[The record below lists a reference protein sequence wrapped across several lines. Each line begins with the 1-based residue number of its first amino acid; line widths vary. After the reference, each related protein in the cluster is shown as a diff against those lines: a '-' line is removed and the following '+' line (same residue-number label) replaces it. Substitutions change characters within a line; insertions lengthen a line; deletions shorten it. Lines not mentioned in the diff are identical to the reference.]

1 MVNTVAASHILHKL
15 LLQFHIHCTLF
26 LAGNSTM
33 SFDANQVLYVCFQFI
48 IAWIACWYAIYLV
61 TGFHLRSI
69 GINNGVLFNR
79 VSFTSKSIRIS
90 IGSVRFRLWGNSR
103 MLILDEVDIQLRE
116 SRKKRKPK
124 GRKHDTDTPEDNDIL
139 GHPCIFPKN
148 VLLRNLLKLLI
159 KLIPNIDLEIR
170 HATIHDKKE
179 LVSKAEYIRATIK
192 SQKAAHNRIF
202 SSVINT
208 NNIDWR
214 PNNSDDTN
222 EEALLSLA
230 TLKLQ
235 SGLLVNLRTGE
246 LFDVQSKLFTDEFKV
261 RAFSLARWVA
271 QNRSSKNESDED
283 TAPATNSEGQPKSI
297 IRLVKWHSYIYRCMH
312 EISLIAE
319 NTMILEFPFLSAD
332 DDYDMSKF
340 WDQPDHNHYFNFQ
353 IKSLS
358 HTIRKF
364 DKDSAGFHVLFDP
377 KVDSPVQAVTAL
389 QILRVEFCRKVKN
402 THNQFHVSEIISIPN
417 CSVTHK
423 GNMSDHFVKGDGFK
437 NCAIELFASLS
448 NPTLDLDADQL
459 SIITYNFIAF
469 KKFMKAKKL
478 MRKDDIDADQQSDD
492 TNDPDDTKVEALE
505 EELNTLQDE
514 HLHEEHLLNDQ
525 NNKAN
530 HKANDVRYRANII
543 GLLNEYY
550 PRLNMTL
557 IMEQPRIVIRQTDKN
572 HNCLKLVNFSYSL
585 LNIHVLTTDQRDY
598 DARCHIL
605 HPAITYQ
612 SQTNDF
618 NSSTTKHEIFLS
630 EALTCR
636 LQVLKSFEVKADFE
650 VAQTCVE
657 MGKLSLL
664 AGISSLMDDLRKSI
678 TQCLQSSKILE
689 QIEKIGNDRARNQQ
703 KSLTA
708 QPSVLFHPLPHWLL
722 ELNFELSNIKLN
734 LGSRSLLIPENRMTS
749 ISNDIVNEDIFGD
762 YNHLQSTSFSVGKV
776 RFQYLNGTDIET
788 TTAMTLPASSLE
800 TLAEKRVE
808 LWSLNSR
815 VSDISMSM
823 DLDVRNPK
831 LHVLSVPDIDLKVS
845 ALQKSS
851 NLTLQVEIT
860 VEKVSLSYDKFK
872 LFTLLGTVG
881 LFKLLLLPFRAMKE
895 RISDKSRDKFDDSTP
910 ETTPPAVEFDCLV
923 KSLDLVLEL
932 SEECTVKTQLFD
944 AQLSS
949 RAEKHHVFLKLLR
962 VMLNSPTVPNAWS
975 RVLCVDSLNVDI
987 DPKLQDPITVDTDFI
1002 KLIQPHGLV
1011 VYHLFDSMS
1020 ITIKVLKHLVA
1031 CLKSNA
1037 DKSRFVAPSESK
1049 AKKIPKVRLKSF
1061 KVHYQMEDDPFESE
1075 LNMSYQLGMVEQRK
1089 RLEELSLFDVSWKRK
1104 HGNEEGEESGSNEEY
1119 EQLLNKL
1126 RSQMARSWVRKVKVY
1141 RAKLKEEI
1149 AANKRFI
1156 FGSECKLDTHWNEG
1170 IVPYLYHAPLLN
1182 MMLLEMDLDLSSVE
1196 DLEKVPEMI
1205 HSLGQGVPVDTRYSL
1220 LLPLFVKLHVL
1231 EVRMHL
1237 RDYPLPML
1245 HIPRSDD
1252 RKVLGMQGNFIISEA
1267 FITNKENLRR
1277 MQVPLSKVLK
1287 DTKSEDF
1294 YSLCIDKSLSTVKLY
1309 SDMKFKI
1316 LPSDPARFVWGQS
1329 YQFGI
1334 QQIMLNMDQFS
1345 KPPVDP
1351 SPKLGFWDKLRLIFH
1366 GKFEVTSDTGSGL
1379 EIAFK
1384 GSRDPYN
1391 LFGDGCGF
1399 VLAFNDELHWK
1410 INKDDDPRHFFEV
1423 HAKKVSWYIP
1433 NYMKAPLVAWSRD
1446 ISKSNYLPDSTS
1458 VITSCFA
1465 YYLQESKP
1473 KSASHKANIIE
1484 KHVVRLSG
1492 GIDFKVGFMLERKD
1506 EKGERTFDCKPHYDV
1521 NLFNPIYTKEGH
1533 DSYAGFRSD
1542 YIHMSIGLEANSKKS
1557 TNAIYLSPNT
1567 FQQFFRWWK
1576 LFQSNMILPVR
1587 RGPMFGE
1594 LKQSVKFSQHLMTN
1608 KFQFHVKS
1616 LFITHVYRDSSDI
1629 DNDKMLCVGLKAKV
1643 EEFVVD
1649 LHLRKEQRTI
1659 VHEALSRDQKTMKM
1673 NFNIGEVH
1681 LNGIDLRL
1689 LKGEF
1694 DYDVYNPEIRGDR
1707 EMNFASYDKDKSWL
1721 DARDFVEV
1729 HSPSVKSGGDVKIFP
1744 LMHSKRFTYLRDTM
1758 DENDDNEFGNEDIHE
1773 CYLDT
1778 SDQLSPAEE
1787 LLHERI
1793 TDLKKQ
1799 VTKCDS
1805 KHLEERIDFI
1815 EKEFGKKR
1823 SNSVVS
1829 QTSIGKKNS
1838 DEEFHN
1844 KFALVGMFL
1853 KWNVDSRNNLMKYI
1867 HYSQL
1872 KSMMAK
1878 YLSYESIS
1886 TLEELQEEAEKMI
1899 NDDKSSGFSDK
1910 DHNKLSHLM
1919 SRPRNLVLK
1928 EEQTAEARLDSFSKI
1943 LKSCSD
1949 GENITEDFK
1958 IEIISPQIQMLTET
1972 NPDAVVLVTAPKID
1986 IQIVSV
1992 VEENSDKLII
2002 NPKEYVYRY
2011 GVVLHEA
2018 NFFVI
2023 RKEDAEKPNEL
2034 ALSSK
2039 AYGSKTNWPPWLG
2052 IEISQQGRLAGTK
2065 KLLIEKMSL
2074 MLMYDQIRPLGKKL
2088 YQTEDSS
2095 NQLEALKDGEQEHSF
2110 TVDKLCVDIPQ
2121 VVITSTSQ
2129 QYFTLYVIVLGL
2141 FFYSE
2146 PMSKSLSERLEKL
2159 KFSIDFQDLGA
2170 LHSKL
2175 TQLHNYYQL
2184 MGYLLRNYEFR
2195 QDNLDN
2201 DTLNDGLTLR
2211 STQDEVA
2218 KEVYSLMLILLSGD
2232 FNSSSLSSKANAEW
2246 FIRTDQIILHMLE
2259 DDGASI
2265 LDLAMAKSNY
2275 RRLVFEDDSNIN
2287 NIDIEMMQG
2296 FNLIKNAHYPA
2307 FIEPLEEI
2315 TDGKQSLV
2323 NVRWKMNRPIGGIRI
2338 MEEFEINSQ
2347 PLNVKLDE
2355 VTGDKLM
2362 KYIFQSD
2369 LSDLKES
2376 PILQKQKEG
2385 KEDGDEDSNDGPGN
2399 ADSDSGE
2406 LDSAGKKQSDS
2417 SDHSSSSESKNKKI
2431 QLLTSSHSE
2440 YEFHDQV
2447 DDMVSRSKQYLS
2459 IIDFKLNSF
2468 KALISFK
2475 YKTGIKR
2482 LLNVQNFIISFPELV
2497 IHRKVM
2503 SLLDIAMMVKKI
2515 VLKSVIMHSGSLIKN
2530 KLTVQH
2536 QPKRVIKA
2544 PLKPIKRYV
2553 RFTKISELHLE
2564 SHESLET

>member
-1 MVNTVAASHILHKL
+1 MVNTVAASHLIYKL
-15 LLQFHIHCTLF
+15 LLQYQIRCSLL
-26 LAGNSTM
+26 LAGNTTM
-33 SFDANQVLYVCFQFI
+33 NFDANQVLYIVFQSI
-48 IAWIACWYAIYLV
+48 AAWIACWYAIYLV

-90 IGSVRFRLWGNSR
+90 IGTVRFRLWGNTR
-103 MLILDEVDIQLRE
+103 MLILDEVDIHLRE
-116 SRKKRKPK
+116 SSKKRKPK

-139 GHPCIFPKN
+139 GHPSIFPKN
-148 VLLRNLLKLLI
+148 VLLRSLLKLLI

-179 LVSKAEYIRATIK
+179 LVSKAEYIRVTVK

-214 PNNSDDTN
+214 PNNSADTS

-235 SGLLVNLRTGE
+235 SGMLVNLKNGE
-246 LFDVQSKLFTDEFKV
+246 IFDVQSKLFTDEFKV
-261 RAFSLARWVA
+261 RAFPLARWVA
-271 QNRSSKNESDED
+271 QNRSSKHDSDED

-297 IRLVKWHSYIYRCMH
+297 IRLMKWHSYIYRCMH

-332 DDYDMSKF
+332 DDYDISKF
-340 WDQPDHNHYFNFQ
+340 WDKPDHNNYFNIQ

-377 KVDSPVQAVTAL
+377 KIDTPVQAVTAL
-389 QILRVEFCRKVKN
+389 QILRVEFCRKA
-402 THNQFHVSEIISIPN
+402 QDPGSQSHVSEIISIPN

-423 GNMSDHFVKGDGFK
+423 DNMSDHFVKGDGFK

-459 SIITYNFIAF
+459 STITYNLIAF

-478 MRKDDIDADQQSDD
+478 MGKDDIDADQHSDD
-492 TNDPDDTKVEALE
+492 ASDLDDTKVEALE

-514 HLHEEHLLNDQ
+514 QLRQEHLLNHQTD
-525 NNKAN
+525 
-530 HKANDVRYRANII
+530 KANDIRYRANII
-543 GLLNEYY
+543 GLLNEFY

-612 SQTNDF
+612 SQTNGF
-618 NSSTTKHEIFLS
+618 NSTATKHEIFLS
-630 EALTCR
+630 EAMTCR

-650 VAQTCVE
+650 VAQTSVE

-664 AGISSLMDDLRKSI
+664 SGISSLMDDLRKSI
-678 TQCLQSSKILE
+678 TQCLQSSRILE
-689 QIEKIGNDRARNQQ
+689 QIEKIGNDRARNQH

-708 QPSVLFHPLPHWLL
+708 QPSVLFHPLPQWLL
-722 ELNFELSNIKLN
+722 ELNLELSNTKIN
-734 LGSRSLLIPENRMTS
+734 LGSRSLLIPENQVTS
-749 ISNDIVNEDIFGD
+749 ISNDIVNEDKFGD
-762 YNHLQSTSFSVGKV
+762 YNHLQSTSFSLGKV

-800 TLAEKRVE
+800 TLSEKRVE
-808 LWSLNSR
+808 LWYINSKI
-815 VSDISMSM
+815 SDISMFM

-831 LHVLSVPDIDLKVS
+831 LHVLTIPDIDLKVS

-851 NLTLQVEIT
+851 NLTMQVETT
-860 VEKVSLSYDKFK
+860 VEKGRLSIDQYK

-881 LFKLLLLPFRAMKE
+881 LFKLLFAPFKAMKE
-895 RISDKSRDKFDDSTP
+895 RISNKSREKFDDSTP
-910 ETTPPAVEFDCLV
+910 QTTPPSFEFDCLV
-923 KSLDLVLEL
+923 KSLDVVLEL

-944 AQLSS
+944 AQFST
-949 RAEKHHVFLKLLR
+949 RAAKQHVFIKLLR
-962 VMLNSPTVPNAWS
+962 AMINSPTVPNAWS

-987 DPKLQDPITVDTDFI
+987 DPKLQDPITVDTHFI
-1002 KLIQPHGLV
+1002 KLIQPHGLI

-1031 CLKSNA
+1031 CLKSEA

-1075 LNMSYQLGMVEQRK
+1075 LNMSYQLGIVEQRK
-1089 RLEELSLFDVSWKRK
+1089 RLEELSLFDMSWKRK
-1104 HGNEEGEESGSNEEY
+1104 HSNEEEEGSESKEDY
-1119 EQLLNKL
+1119 EFLLGKL
-1126 RSQMARSWVRKVKVY
+1126 RSQMARSWIRKVKVY
-1141 RAKLKEEI
+1141 RTKLKEEC
-1149 AANKRFI
+1149 AANKRFL
-1156 FGSECKLDTHWNEG
+1156 FGSECNLETSWNRG
-1170 IVPYLYHAPLLN
+1170 IVPYLFHAPLLN
-1182 MMLLEMDLDLSSVE
+1182 LMLLEMDLDLSSVE
-1196 DLEKVPEMI
+1196 DLKKVPEMI

-1220 LLPLFVKLHVL
+1220 LLPLFVKLEIL
-1231 EVRMHL
+1231 EARMHL
-1237 RDYPLPML
+1237 RDYPLPVL
-1245 HIPRSDD
+1245 HIPRSDT

-1267 FITNKENLRR
+1267 LITNKENLRR

-1316 LPSDPARFVWGQS
+1316 LSSDPARFVWGQS

-1345 KPPVDP
+1345 KLPVDP
-1351 SPKLGFWDKLRLIFH
+1351 SAKLGFWDKLRLVFH

-1399 VLAFNDELHWK
+1399 VLAFNDDLHWK

-1446 ISKSNYLPDSTS
+1446 ISKSIYLPDSKS

-1465 YYLQESKP
+1465 YYLQESRP
-1473 KSASHKANIIE
+1473 KSAGQKGNIIE

-1506 EKGERTFDCKPHYDV
+1506 EKGERTFDCKPHYDI

-1542 YIHMSIGLEANSKKS
+1542 YIHMSIGLEANSKNS

-1587 RGPMFGE
+1587 KGPMFGE

-1616 LFITHVYRDSSDI
+1616 LFITHVYRDSSDT

-1689 LKGEF
+1689 VKGEF
-1694 DYDVYNPEIRGDR
+1694 DYDVYNPQNRGDR
-1707 EMNFASYDKDKSWL
+1707 EMNFASFDKDKSWL
-1721 DARDFVEV
+1721 DARDFEEV
-1729 HSPSVKSGGDVKIFP
+1729 HSPTVKSGGDVRIFP
-1744 LMHSKRFTYLRDTM
+1744 LMYSKRFTYLRDTM
-1758 DENDDNEFGNEDIHE
+1758 DEDDENEFGNEDIHE

-1778 SDQLSPAEE
+1778 SDQLSPADE

-1793 TDLKKQ
+1793 SDLKKQ
-1799 VTKCDS
+1799 VTKSDS

-1829 QTSIGKKNS
+1829 QISIGNKTS
-1838 DEEFHN
+1838 DEKFHN

-1853 KWNVDSRNNLMKYI
+1853 KWNVDSRNNLMKYL

-1872 KSMMAK
+1872 KGMMAK
-1878 YLSYESIS
+1878 YLSYDSIS
-1886 TLEELQEEAEKMI
+1886 TLEELQEEADKML
-1899 NDDKSSGFSDK
+1899 NDDKSSATS
-1910 DHNKLSHLM
+1910 NKNLSHLM
-1919 SRPRNLVLK
+1919 SRRRNLVLK
-1928 EEQTAEARLDSFSKI
+1928 EEQTAEARLDSFTKI

-1949 GENITEDFK
+1949 GEDITEDFK
-1958 IEIISPQIQMLTET
+1958 IEIVSPQIQMLTET

-2002 NPKEYVYRY
+2002 NPKEYLYRY
-2011 GVVLHEA
+2011 GIVLHEA

-2074 MLMYDQIRPLGKKL
+2074 MVMYDQIRPLGKKI
-2088 YQTEDSS
+2088 YQNEDSS
-2095 NQLEALKDGEQEHSF
+2095 TSGRELGALKDGEQEHSF
-2110 TVDKLCVDIPQ
+2110 TVDKLCIDIPQ

-2129 QYFTLYVIVLGL
+2129 QYFTLYLIVLGL

-2146 PMSKSLSERLEKL
+2146 PMSKSLTERLEKL

-2175 TQLHNYYQL
+2175 TQLHNYHQL

-2195 QDNLDN
+2195 QDTMDN
-2201 DTLNDGLTLR
+2201 DTLNDELTIR

-2218 KEVYSLMLILLSGD
+2218 REVYSLMQILLSGD
-2232 FNSSSLSSKANAEW
+2232 FNSSNLSSKANAEW

-2275 RRLVFEDDSNIN
+2275 RRLVFEDGSNIN

-2296 FNLIKNAHYPA
+2296 FNLIKDAHYPA

-2315 TDGKQSLV
+2315 MDGKQSLV

-2347 PLNVKLDE
+2347 PLKVKLDE
-2355 VTGDKLM
+2355 ITGDKLM

-2369 LSDLKES
+2369 ISDLKES
-2376 PILQKQKEG
+2376 PILQKQRESKD
-2385 KEDGDEDSNDGPGN
+2385 DGDETLEDSNDSPGN
-2399 ADSDSGE
+2399 TESDSGA
-2406 LDSAGKKQSDS
+2406 LDSVGKKQSDS
-2417 SDHSSSSESKNKKI
+2417 SDNSSSSESKNKKI

-2459 IIDFKLNSF
+2459 IIDFKLNTF

-2497 IHRKVM
+2497 IHKQVM

-2515 VLKSVIMHSGSLIKN
+2515 VLRSLIMHSGSLIKN

-2536 QPKRVIKA
+2536 KPKRVIKA
-2544 PLKPIKRYV
+2544 PLKPIKKYA
-2553 RFTKISELHLE
+2553 RFTKISELNLE
-2564 SHESLET
+2564 SHESLGT

>member
-1 MVNTVAASHILHKL
+1 MN
-15 LLQFHIHCTLF
+15 
-26 LAGNSTM
+26 
-33 SFDANQVLYVCFQFI
+33 FDANQVLYICFQFVA
-48 IAWIACWYAIYLV
+48 AWIVCWYAIYLI
-61 TGFHLRSI
+61 TGFHLRNI

-79 VSFTSKSIRIS
+79 VSFTSKSIQIS
-90 IGSVRFRLWGNSR
+90 IGTVRFRLWGNTR
-103 MLILDEVDIQLRE
+103 MLIFDEVDIQLRQA
-116 SRKKRKPK
+116 SKRSKPK

-139 GHPCIFPKN
+139 GHPSIFPKN
-148 VLLRNLLKLLI
+148 VILKSLIKLLI

-170 HATIHDKKE
+170 HATIHDKNE
-179 LVSKAEYIRATIK
+179 LVSKAEYIRVTAK

-202 SSVINT
+202 TSVINT

-222 EEALLSLA
+222 EDPLLSLA

-235 SGLLVNLRTGE
+235 SGLLVNLNNGE
-246 LFDVQSKLFTDEFKV
+246 IFDVQSKLFTDEFKV
-261 RAFSLARWVA
+261 RAFPLARWVA
-271 QNRSSKNESDED
+271 KNLSSKHESDED
-283 TAPATNSEGQPKSI
+283 AAPATNSEGQPKSI
-297 IRLVKWHSYIYRCMH
+297 IRLIKWHSYIYRCTE
-312 EISLIAE
+312 EISLISE
-319 NTMILEFPFLSAD
+319 NTKILEFPFLSAE
-332 DDYDMSKF
+332 DDYDISKF
-340 WDQPDHNHYFNFQ
+340 WDQPDHNNYFNIQ

-377 KVDSPVQAVTAL
+377 KIDSPVQAVTAL
-389 QILRVEFCRKVKN
+389 QIFKVEFCRKAQN
-402 THNQFHVSEIISIPN
+402 NQSQSHVSEIISIPS

-448 NPTLDLDADQL
+448 NPTLDLDAGQL
-459 SIITYNFIAF
+459 STITYNLIAL

-478 MRKDDIDADQQSDD
+478 MKKDDIDLDQHSDD
-492 TNDPDDTKVEALE
+492 MNDLDDTKVEALE
-505 EELNTLQDE
+505 EELSTLQDE
-514 HLHEEHLLNDQ
+514 NSREENLLNYQ
-525 NNKAN
+525 NGKANNKAN
-530 HKANDVRYRANII
+530 DIRYRANII

-550 PRLNMTL
+550 PKLNMTL
-557 IMEQPRIVIRQTDKN
+557 IMEQPRIIIRQTDEN

-598 DARCHIL
+598 DARCHII

-612 SQTNDF
+612 SQTSDL
-618 NSSTTKHEIFLS
+618 NSSTVKHDIFLC

-650 VAQTCVE
+650 VAQTSVE

-664 AGISSLMDDLRKSI
+664 SGISSLMDDLRKSI

-689 QIEKIGNDRARNQQ
+689 QIEKIGNDRARNQH
-703 KSLTA
+703 KLLTA
-708 QPSVLFHPLPHWLL
+708 QPSVLFHPLPQWLL
-722 ELNFELSNIKLN
+722 ELNFELSNTKIN
-734 LGSRSLLIPENRMTS
+734 LGSRSLLIPENQVTS
-749 ISNDIVNEDIFGD
+749 ISNDIVNEDNFGD

-776 RFQYLNGTDIET
+776 RFQYLNGTDFET

-808 LWSLNSR
+808 LWSLNSKI
-815 VSDISMSM
+815 SDISMFM

-831 LHVLSVPDIDLKVS
+831 LHVLTVPDIVLEVS
-845 ALQKSS
+845 ALQKAS
-851 NLTLQVEIT
+851 NLTLHVETT
-860 VEKVSLSYDKFK
+860 VEKGSLSYDKFK

-881 LFKLLLLPFRAMKE
+881 LFNLLFAPFKAMKE
-895 RISDKSRDKFDDSTP
+895 RISKKSRSQFDDNTPESTP
-910 ETTPPAVEFDCLV
+910 PSFEFDCLV
-923 KSLDLVLEL
+923 KSLDVVLEL
-932 SEECTVKTQLFD
+932 SEVCTVKTQLFD
-944 AQLSS
+944 AQFSS
-949 RAEKHHVFLKLLR
+949 RAGKQHVFLKLLR
-962 VMLNSPTVPNAWS
+962 AMINSPTVPNAWS

-987 DPKLQDPITVDTDFI
+987 DSKLQDPIAVDTHFI
-1002 KLIQPHGLV
+1002 KLTQPHGLV
-1011 VYHLFDSMS
+1011 VYQIFDSMS
-1020 ITIKVLKHLVA
+1020 ITIKVLKHLVT
-1031 CLKSNA
+1031 CLKSEA
-1037 DKSRFVAPSESK
+1037 DKSRFVAPSEST
-1049 AKKIPKVRLKSF
+1049 ARKIPKVKLKSA

-1075 LNMSYQLGMVEQRK
+1075 LNMCYQLGIVEQRK
-1089 RLEELSLFDVSWKRK
+1089 RLEEQSLFDMSWKRK
-1104 HGNEEGEESGSNEEY
+1104 QDNGDGEESDSIGEY
-1119 EQLLNKL
+1119 ESLLGIL
-1126 RSQMARSWVRKVKVY
+1126 HSHMARSWIRKVKVY
-1141 RAKLKEEI
+1141 RAKLKEEC
-1149 AANKRFI
+1149 AANKSFI
-1156 FGSECKLDTHWNEG
+1156 FGSECKLDTIWNKD
-1170 IVPYLYHAPLLN
+1170 IVPYLFHAPLLN
-1182 MMLLEMDLDLSSVE
+1182 LVLLEMDLDLSSVE
-1196 DLEKVPEMI
+1196 DLKKVPEMI

-1220 LLPLFVKLHVL
+1220 LLPLFVKLQVL
-1231 EVRMHL
+1231 EARMHI

-1245 HIPRSDD
+1245 YIPRSDNG
-1252 RKVLGMQGNFIISEA
+1252 KVLGMQGNFIVSEA
-1267 FITNKENLRR
+1267 LITSKENLRR

-1287 DTKSEDF
+1287 DTKSEEF
-1294 YSLCIDKSLSTVKLY
+1294 YTLCIDKSLSTVKLY

-1316 LPSDPARFVWGQS
+1316 LSSEPARFVWGQS

-1351 SPKLGFWDKLRLIFH
+1351 SAKLGFWDKLRFVFH
-1366 GKFEVTSDTGSGL
+1366 GKFEVSSDTGSGL

-1399 VLAFNDELHWK
+1399 VLAFNDNLDWK

-1446 ISKSNYLPDSTS
+1446 TTKSIYLPDSTN

-1465 YYLQESKP
+1465 YYLQENKP
-1473 KSASHKANIIE
+1473 QSANHKANIIE

-1492 GIDFKVGFMLERKD
+1492 GIDFKVGFMLERKNA
-1506 EKGERTFDCKPHYDV
+1506 KGERTFDCKPHYDV

-1542 YIHMSIGLEANSKKS
+1542 YIHMSIGLEANSKSS

-1576 LFQSNMILPVR
+1576 LFQSNMMLPVR
-1587 RGPMFGE
+1587 KGPMFGE

-1608 KFQFHVKS
+1608 KFQFHIKS
-1616 LFITHVYRDSSDI
+1616 LFITHVYRDSPDA

-1689 LKGEF
+1689 VKGEF
-1694 DYDVYNPEIRGDR
+1694 DYDAYHPEDRGGR
-1707 EMNFASYDKDKSWL
+1707 EMNFASFDKDKSWL
-1721 DARDFVEV
+1721 DARDFEEV
-1729 HSPSVKSGGDVKIFP
+1729 HSPSVKSGGDVNIFP
-1744 LMHSKRFTYLRDTM
+1744 LMYSKRFTYLRDTM
-1758 DENDDNEFGNEDIHE
+1758 DEDDENEFGNEDIHE
-1773 CYLDT
+1773 CYLNT

-1823 SNSVVS
+1823 SNSVIS
-1829 QTSIGKKNS
+1829 QTSIGKKTL
-1838 DEEFHN
+1838 EEKFHN

-1872 KSMMAK
+1872 KGMMMK
-1878 YLSYESIS
+1878 YLSYDSIS
-1886 TLEELQEEAEKMI
+1886 TLEELQDEADKML
-1899 NDDKSSGFSDK
+1899 NDAESSAFSDEEHK
-1910 DHNKLSHLM
+1910 KLSHLI
-1919 SRPRNLVLK
+1919 SRRRNLDLK
-1928 EEQTAEARLDSFSKI
+1928 EDQTAEVRLDSFSKI
-1943 LKSCSD
+1943 LRSCSD
-1949 GENITEDFK
+1949 GEDITEDFK
-1958 IEIISPQIQMLTET
+1958 IEIVSPQIQMLTET

-1992 VEENSDKLII
+1992 VEQNSDKLII
-2002 NPKEYVYRY
+2002 NPKEYLYRY

-2074 MLMYDQIRPLGKKL
+2074 MVMYDQIRPLGKKV
-2088 YQTEDSS
+2088 YQNEDLS
-2095 NQLEALKDGEQEHSF
+2095 NSARELGVLKDGEQEHSF
-2110 TVDKLCVDIPQ
+2110 TVDKLCIDIPQ

-2129 QYFTLYVIVLGL
+2129 QYFTLYLIVLGL
-2141 FFYSE
+2141 LFYSE
-2146 PMSKSLSERLEKL
+2146 PMSKSLAERLEKL

-2170 LHSKL
+2170 LHTKL

-2195 QDNLDN
+2195 LDTLDN
-2201 DTLNDGLTLR
+2201 NTLNDGLTIR

-2218 KEVYSLMLILLSGD
+2218 REVYSLMQILLSGD
-2232 FNSSSLSSKANAEW
+2232 SNSSNLSSKANAEW

-2275 RRLVFEDDSNIN
+2275 RRLVFEDGSNIN

-2307 FIEPLEEI
+2307 FIEPLEQHM
-2315 TDGKQSLV
+2315 DGKQSLV

-2338 MEEFEINSQ
+2338 MEEFEIKSQ

-2355 VTGDKLM
+2355 ITGDKLM
-2362 KYIFQSD
+2362 KYIFHSD

-2376 PILQKQKEG
+2376 PIIQKQNGSKDDTIE
-2385 KEDGDEDSNDGPGN
+2385 NDGTE
-2399 ADSDSGE
+2399 SDSGD
-2406 LDSAGKKQSDS
+2406 LDSVEKSSS
-2417 SDHSSSSESKNKKI
+2417 SDNSSSSESKRKKI
-2431 QLLTSSHSE
+2431 QLLTSSQTD

-2497 IHRKVM
+2497 IHRRVM

-2515 VLKSVIMHSGSLIKN
+2515 VLKSVLRHTGSLIKN
-2530 KLTVQH
+2530 KLTVLH

-2544 PLKPIKRYV
+2544 PLKPIKKYA
-2553 RFTKISELHLE
+2553 RFTRISELNLE
-2564 SHESLET
+2564 SHESLGT